1 MKNLTLYYTA
11 IIAPVLFIIWLS
23 ITDRQI
29 WFMIVL
35 LIYAMP
41 YRTFIDGARLVS
53 KKLIKWQDVWK
64 LIIPG
69 RKLEYTRDLYFK
81 E

>member
-1 MKNLTLYYTA
+1 MKNVTLYYIA
-11 IIAPVLFIIWLS
+11 IFLPILFIIWLS

-35 LIYAMP
+35 LIYFLP
-41 YRTFIDGARLVS
+41 YRTFIDGWRLVS
-53 KKLIKWQDVWK
+53 KKLIKWSDVWK